1 MKSLLSELDHISDM
15 IAENTEAAD
24 DALRAFTIKNQH
36 IKNRFVSA
44 KADLLRLVIASV
56 FNNYDKQNIDDEKL
70 QQYFELNGKF
80 DEAAQLLLTKARH
93 HFTHGD
99 FLTGENILQYVQ
111 KQLRDKIS
119 PRVELVYLT
128 RVAFLHGRKQEYDER
143 MKVSLLALEKL
154 RSMKEN
160 ASWYH
165 NLYTIFCTNIAESY
179 FNNSDFDKAWPY
191 LAESLEIAEKHKI
204 ATYNKFNVYSYFA
217 FYFELK
223 KEWKKSAGWHD
234 KIINLLK
241 GDEAHSHYAIQSYLM
256 AAEQFFNLNKESS
269 NQKQRSQYIAKQE
282 QYLQQVPDWVKTDMK
297 NGHNLLW
304 TIGVARLEFQHE
316 NFEKAIKYLNE
327 CLPAYEKNGNRKAAM
342 KCTELMQEIYYSWG
356 RKGKDYEKLL
366 KAYSLQKSNS
376 EIMLT
381 DWKETNRH
389 KLDAI
394 QAKHQLQ
401 KKELNEKLMEQQMEA
416 MNKEMRLTAL
426 NLHEKILLLDE
437 LKIYVHSLKEKE
449 FEMRKFINAISQKI
463 NAIKITEKEKAVLQE
478 KMDAGNTGFSKVLA
492 HAYPSLTSHELQ
504 MCGLFKTGMNNKELS
519 KLYGLSEKGYE
530 LLRYRIK
537 KKMKLKRNQNLVKHL
552 IEFPIENRKD
562 QSR

>member
-316 NFEKAIKYLNE
+316 NFEKAIKYLE
-327 CLPAYEKNGNRKAAM
+327 
-342 KCTELMQEIYYSWG
+342 
-356 RKGKDYEKLL
+356 
-366 KAYSLQKSNS
+366 
-376 EIMLT
+376 
-381 DWKETNRH
+381 
-389 KLDAI
+389 
-394 QAKHQLQ
+394 
-401 KKELNEKLMEQQMEA
+401 
-416 MNKEMRLTAL
+416 
-426 NLHEKILLLDE
+426 
-437 LKIYVHSLKEKE
+437 
-449 FEMRKFINAISQKI
+449 
-463 NAIKITEKEKAVLQE
+463 
-478 KMDAGNTGFSKVLA
+478 
-492 HAYPSLTSHELQ
+492 
-504 MCGLFKTGMNNKELS
+504 
-519 KLYGLSEKGYE
+519 
-530 LLRYRIK
+530 
-537 KKMKLKRNQNLVKHL
+537 
-552 IEFPIENRKD
+552 
-562 QSR
+562 

>member
-1 MKSLLSELDHISDM
+1 M
-15 IAENTEAAD
+15 
-24 DALRAFTIKNQH
+24 F
-36 IKNRFVSA
+36 
-44 KADLLRLVIASV
+44 ASV
-56 FNNYDKQNIDDEKL
+56 Q
-70 QQYFELNGKF
+70 
-80 DEAAQLLLTKARH
+80 
-93 HFTHGD
+93 
-99 FLTGENILQYVQ
+99 
-111 KQLRDKIS
+111 
-119 PRVELVYLT
+119 
-128 RVAFLHGRKQEYDER
+128 
-143 MKVSLLALEKL
+143 
-154 RSMKEN
+154 
-160 ASWYH
+160 
-165 NLYTIFCTNIAESY
+165 
-179 FNNSDFDKAWPY
+179 
-191 LAESLEIAEKHKI
+191 
-204 ATYNKFNVYSYFA
+204 
-217 FYFELK
+217 
-223 KEWKKSAGWHD
+223 
-234 KIINLLK
+234 
-241 GDEAHSHYAIQSYLM
+241 
-256 AAEQFFNLNKESS
+256 
-269 NQKQRSQYIAKQE
+269 
-282 QYLQQVPDWVKTDMK
+282 
-297 NGHNLLW
+297 
-304 TIGVARLEFQHE
+304 
-316 NFEKAIKYLNE
+316 
-327 CLPAYEKNGNRKAAM
+327 KNGNRKAAM